1 MDLSNFFGTG
11 QRNEIDVAVRFG
23 KGDQWARANATN
35 TKGEKLVAVEST
47 IPEPA
52 VDRTLSFIKSL
63 PPKKVD
69 TSLSFIK
76 SLSEPVPTIVNE
88 SKKESKF
95 TELEIALME
104 GGHEL
109 PKELEVVK
117 STLVETTVSVSNFKQ
132 IIKENAEQTPG
143 ISVSVSFLEVI

>member
-1 MDLSNFFGTG
+1 MVAPTKRDS
-11 QRNEIDVAVRFG
+11 IDVAVRFG

-35 TKGEKLVAVEST
+35 TLREKTVTVEAT
-47 IPEPA
+47 DVLPA
-52 VDRTLSFIKSL
+52 VDRSLSFIKAL

-88 SKKESKF
+88 SKQLPKQESRF

-109 PKELEVVK
+109 PAAPEVAKPTVI
-117 STLVETTVSVSNFKQ
+117 ETTVSVSNFKQ
-132 IIKENAEQTPG
+132 IIKENAERKPG
-143 ISVSVSFLEVI
+143 ISVSVNFVEVI